1 MEHRLI
7 MDRFFYN
14 NYYKYFLWN
23 NGLLE
28 HFFKNGKGEILLH
41 IDSHLLEEIGE
52 TKGIE
57 TDNYKEDFL
66 SCVEHFCAHYNS
78 YVCVKRD
85 PNGDNVCGYSDCK
98 YYSSI
103 FCLKNNRRSDV
114 LAVANHIYSKD
125 IKYFDRYE
133 AIDGSIKIRVS
144 EEKKALMHAMPFFAI
159 VIYVILKFDN
169 GETQEWANVGDTI
182 SANSRTFIPELWE
195 LINQYD
201 NRFDKDASV
210 YDRSNS
216 EYGDY
221 AGRILYH
228 LPLSASTRNKI
239 QDAIYKSSVW
249 KLIDSKTFLE
259 IIGIIMNSLKDVRAN
274 EELRDI
280 LLKCYSA
287 NDYKGIS
294 ARKVQS
300 VIDDFDIDVY
310 ESKIAERKQSA
321 DYSQTIVSGEFALGV
336 YFPNDD
342 EGTENSIVLLTTVQ
356 QSVNEKGY
364 EIKEGKS
371 GTLAGY
377 NTSFVKIDKQA
388 NIELKDYVLKTNKYS
403 ILPLRTDDVIF
414 FYEYDDSLFIQ
425 TREIKPSTSYIIAV
439 RKGIEPDFEKWCAG
453 NNNTVERWPN
463 EDTRELFG
471 NDWTIYY
478 TKNRLNGQYY
488 KKDET
493 KASEQQE
500 SSTIVMKGGIKK
512 SKGAYFINALPYFE
526 IPATIIPEQ
535 IKVFL
540 NLNGVYDENKYIY
553 GVVDN
558 KIIIDIKEMPIESS
572 EVAYVDIC
580 LEHNGND
587 YCYSINV
594 CGQSIC
600 YNPLYTYKYNKYG
613 VLTNDENDCS
623 FYGNHIDKKYQT
635 EKIQGIFQI
644 NKEDFT
650 HISDDLYF
658 TNLMAACCYDSEYS
672 EITHAKFRKCVS
684 YAATRLN
691 IDIQKEG
698 FISNTK
704 RLFGKA
710 GIVHFDYSTSKV
722 QAIAPSF
729 MRVPFSL
736 HLISGSQLLMLG
748 GCYTRSFIAD
758 LIDFCKDHN
767 VSIFSIN
774 GKRKSDE
781 EKLLPPIILVGHN
794 FSPSEFSNE
803 YNQQCDI
810 LDDNDFALS
819 LLNMV
824 PTYNEICSQFHF
836 VHNDSHEFLPRLE
849 PASVSLLPRIRS
861 MRSTS
866 TQRVRYIEKAK
877 NVFAEIKNGMTAW
890 ASVYCHR
897 EMNTPMVI
905 MQRDYSVYLPTTLL
919 LPNYIERALYLM
931 NLGLPETRKVFVC
944 GGSGNT
950 YYSLLNQYK
959 LHNETRCNVLANKL
973 TGSENYATNNLA
985 RMGVQTKHKMEFY
998 KSALNGGM
1006 YREMYMILRDNN
1018 STDILAVAHRHRVYL
1033 NCQGTFFRVEA
1044 NNVNEAMTFLI
1055 QDRWVFGNGRKSI
1068 GYSKGGGQS
1077 FESVFRLTDES
1088 IELPDFTNFNNEPI
1102 QII

>member
-41 IDSHLLEEIGE
+41 IDRHLLEEIGK

-57 TDNYKEDFL
+57 TDDYKEDFI
-66 SCVEHFCAHYNS
+66 SCVEHFCAHYNR

-144 EEKKALMHAMPFFAI
+144 EEKKALVHAMPFFAI

-182 SANSRTFIPELWE
+182 SASSRTFIPELWE
-195 LINQYD
+195 LINQYN

-259 IIGIIMNSLKDVRAN
+259 IIGFIMNSLKDVRAN

-321 DYSQTIVSGEFALGV
+321 DYSHTIVSGEFALGV

-356 QSVNEKGY
+356 QSVNEMGFD
-364 EIKEGKS
+364 IKEGRS

-425 TREIKPSTSYIIAV
+425 TREIKPSKSYIIAV
-439 RKGIEPDFEKWCAG
+439 RKGIEPDFEKWCVG

-478 TKNRLNGQYY
+478 TENRLNGQYY

-493 KASEQQE
+493 KNSEQQKP
-500 SSTIVMKGGIKK
+500 SAIVMKGGIKK
-512 SKGAYFINALPYFE
+512 SNGAYFINALPYFE

-540 NLNGVYDENKYIY
+540 NQNGVYDENKYIY

-558 KIIIDIKEMPIESS
+558 KIIIDIKEMPIDSS
-572 EVAYVDIC
+572 EIAYVDIC

-594 CGQSIC
+594 CDQSIC
-600 YNPLYTYKYNKYG
+600 YNPLYTYKYNKFG
-613 VLTNDENDCS
+613 VLSNDENDCS

-635 EKIQGIFQI
+635 ENIQGLFQI
-644 NKEDFT
+644 NKEDFS
-650 HISDDLYF
+650 HISDNLYF
-658 TNLMAACCYDSEYS
+658 TNLLAACCYDSEYS

-691 IDIQKEG
+691 IDIQKER

-704 RLFGKA
+704 RLLGKA
-710 GIVHFDYSTSKV
+710 GIVQLDYSTSKC
-722 QAIAPSF
+722 QAIPPSF
-729 MRVPFSL
+729 MRVPFSV
-736 HLISGSQLLMLG
+736 HQTTGSQLLMLG

-758 LIDFCKDHN
+758 LIDFCNDHN

-774 GKRKSDE
+774 GKRHSDE

-824 PTYNEICSQFHF
+824 PTYNEICSLFHF
-836 VHNDSHEFLPRLE
+836 EHNDSHEFLPRLE
-849 PASVSLLPRIRS
+849 PSSAPLLPRIRS

-866 TQRVRYIEKAK
+866 TQRVRYIEKVN

-890 ASVYCHR
+890 ASVYCHH
-897 EMNTPMVI
+897 EMSRPMVI

-944 GGSGNT
+944 GDSGDS
-950 YYSLLNQYK
+950 YYTLLNQYK

-973 TGSENYATNNLA
+973 TGSENNATNNLA
-985 RMGVQTKHKMEFY
+985 RKSVQTKYKMEFY
-998 KSALNGGM
+998 KSVLNGGK
-1006 YREMYMILRDNN
+1006 YREMYMILRDHN

-1033 NCQGTFFRVEA
+1033 NCQGTFFRVDA
-1044 NNVNEAMTFLI
+1044 KNVNEAMTFLI
-1055 QDRWVFGNGRKSI
+1055 QDRWVFGNERKSI
-1068 GYSKGGGQS
+1068 GYSKGCGQS
-1077 FESVFRLTDES
+1077 FESVFRLTDETL
-1088 IELPDFTNFNNEPI
+1088 ELPNLTNFTKEPI